1 MSRYSVKSSNL
12 LVIDHRAAEPTTQN
26 GTPMNFRMKA
36 AVAGSV
42 AALFALSA
50 CGGSSDASG
59 NSGDG
64 GTEVNL
70 VGYSVLEEANKGVI
84 SAFKQTDAGK
94 DVSFNESYGASGD
107 QSRAVEAGQDA
118 DVVHFSLEP
127 DVTRLADAGIVS
139 KDWKNNDTK
148 GICTTS
154 VVALVVR
161 KGNPKHIE
169 SFADLTKPGIG
180 IVTPNPASSGSAK
193 WNLLAAY
200 GSVLAGGGSESGAA
214 ADMKKF
220 FDNTVALPDSGR
232 DATTAF
238 QGGNGDVL
246 LSYENEAILA
256 RQSGADLDYIIPD
269 HDLLIENPGAVT
281 TDASPSGK
289 KFLTFLTGK
298 QAQSDYAAEGFRPLD
313 SSVKVDV
320 EGANDP
326 SNPFPVPAKL
336 QTIDKDFGGWSTANT
351 KFFDEKTG
359 IVTQIQKET
368 GKQ

>member
-1 MSRYSVKSSNL
+1 
-12 LVIDHRAAEPTTQN
+12 
-26 GTPMNFRMKA
+26 MNFRMKA

-127 DVTRLADAGIVS
+127 DVTRLADDGIVS

-169 SFADLTKPGIG
+169 SFADLTKPGVG
-180 IVTPNPASSGSAK
+180 IITPNPASSGSAK

-200 GSVLAGGGSESGAA
+200 GSVLAGGGSASDAEAY
-214 ADMKKF
+214 MKKF

-238 QGGNGDVL
+238 EGGNGDVL

-256 RQSGADLDYIIPD
+256 RQSGADFDYVVPD
-269 HDLLIENPGAVT
+269 TTLKIENPCTVTDGA
-281 TDASPSGK
+281 PSAAQDFVDFVKSDEGQK
-289 KFLTFLTGK
+289 LYGETG
-298 QAQSDYAAEGFRPLD
+298 YRPLHPI
-313 SSVKVDV
+313 SGLTVQ
-320 EGANDP
+320 GANDP
-326 SNPFPVPAKL
+326 SNPFPEPTTL
-336 QTIDKDFGGWSTANT
+336 QTIDKDFGGWDSANT
-351 KFFDEKTG
+351 KYFDENNG
-359 IVTQIQKET
+359 ILTKIQSEA
-368 GKQ
+368 GK

>member
-1 MSRYSVKSSNL
+1 MSFKWKT
-12 LVIDHRAAEPTTQN
+12 AA
-26 GTPMNFRMKA
+26 A
-36 AVAGSV
+36 AMSWVAVGSLTL
-42 AALFALSA
+42 AA
-50 CGGSSDASG
+50 CGGSSGASDAS
-59 NSGDG
+59 SSQKA
-64 GTEVNL
+64 VSV
-70 VGYSVLEEANKGVI
+70 VGFSILEQANKKVIADFNKTSDGKGVT
-84 SAFKQTDAGK
+84 FQQ
-94 DVSFNESYGASGD
+94 SYGASGD
-107 QSRAVEAGQDA
+107 QSRAVEGGQKA
-118 DVVHFSLEP
+118 DVVHLSLEP
-127 DVTRLADAGIVS
+127 DVQRLVDSKQVSADWN
-139 KDWKNNDTK
+139 KTPTK
-148 GICTTS
+148 GILTQS
-154 VVALVVR
+154 VVAIVVR
-161 KGNPKHIE
+161 KGNPKNIHGWD
-169 SFADLTKPGIG
+169 DLVKPGIK
-180 IVTPNPASSGSAK
+180 IITPNPASSGSAK
-193 WNLLAAY
+193 WNILAAY
-200 GSVLAGGGSESGAA
+200 GHVLANGGTE
-214 ADMKKF
+214 ADAKAYLTKF
-220 FDNTVALPDSGR
+220 FGNVAALPGSGR

-269 HDLLIENPGAVT
+269 QDLLIENPGAVT

>member
-1 MSRYSVKSSNL
+1 
-12 LVIDHRAAEPTTQN
+12 
-26 GTPMNFRMKA
+26 MNYRMKA
-36 AVAGSV
+36 AIAGSV

-50 CGGSSDASG
+50 CGGSSNASG
-59 NSGDG
+59 NGS
-64 GTEVNL
+64 GTELNL

-94 DVSFNESYGASGD
+94 GVTFNESYGASGD

-127 DVTRLADAGIVS
+127 DVTRLVGDGIVS
-139 KDWKNNDTK
+139 KDWKNNSTK

-161 KGNPKHIE
+161 KGNPKHIT

-180 IVTPNPASSGSAK
+180 IITPNPASSGSAK

-200 GSVLAGGGSESGAA
+200 GSVLAGGGSESDAA
-214 ADMKKF
+214 AYMKKF

-238 QGGNGDVL
+238 EGGNGDVL

-256 RQSGADLDYIIPD
+256 RQSGADFDYVVPD
-269 HDLLIENPGAVT
+269 TTLKIENPCTVTKGAPAAAQDFV
-281 TDASPSGK
+281 DFIKSNEGQK
-289 KFLTFLTGK
+289 QYGETG
-298 QAQSDYAAEGFRPLD
+298 YRPLTPIQGLT
-313 SSVKVDV
+313 VQ
-320 EGANDP
+320 GANDP
-326 SNPFPVPAKL
+326 NNPFPKVPV
-336 QTIDKDFGGWSTANT
+336 QYTIDKTFGGWDKANT
-351 KFFDEKTG
+351 EFFDENTG
-359 IVTQIQKET
+359 VITKIIS
-368 GKQ
+368 GLNIGS